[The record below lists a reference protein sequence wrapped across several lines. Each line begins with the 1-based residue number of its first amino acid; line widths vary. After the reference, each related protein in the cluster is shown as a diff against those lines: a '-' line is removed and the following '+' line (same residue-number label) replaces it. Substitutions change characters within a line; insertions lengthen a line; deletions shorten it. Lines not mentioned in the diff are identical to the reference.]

1 MKMKERTGTDNDS
14 SNTAF
19 GITVLLQVMGDGDE
33 NARRQ
38 GHVEDP
44 ILLLLSLLQLL
55 QMFIQL
61 NERAILVVL
70 PRNVCA
76 EAAEGFQLLF
86 NLFCGDL
93 NVGPDPPDV
102 ICMVHL
108 CSGISDDLNVL
119 GKEFVSILH
128 VRSKSMPS
136 VGPGL
141 IHLPAQKAPETG
153 EG

>member
-19 GITVLLQVMGDGDE
+19 GITVLLQVVGDGDE
-33 NARRQ
+33 NARRK
-38 GHVEDP
+38 GHVEDSV
-44 ILLLLSLLQLL
+44 LLLLSFLQLL
-55 QMFIQL
+55 QVFIQL

-70 PRNVCA
+70 PGDVCT
-76 EAAEGFQLLF
+76 EAAKSFQLLF

-93 NVGPDPPDV
+93 NVRPNPPDV
-102 ICMVHL
+102 LRMVHL
-108 CSGISDDLNVL
+108 CPRISDDLNIL